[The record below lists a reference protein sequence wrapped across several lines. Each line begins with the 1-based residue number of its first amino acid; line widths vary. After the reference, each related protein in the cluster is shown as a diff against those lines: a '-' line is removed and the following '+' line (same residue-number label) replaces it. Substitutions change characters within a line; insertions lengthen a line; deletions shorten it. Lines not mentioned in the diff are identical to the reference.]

1 MTESNSVRMLQGDA
15 SIIGIVV
22 ALDGKSSKFV
32 VSDIDPTH
40 GFAHHVY
47 FVDRFT
53 FDMQC
58 QVSVARF
65 SSSCIACNASGK
77 CRWPRPKH
85 RATQYAFTHTC
96 TVLLADRTVLA
107 AQNRSNSGA
116 TAELQP
122 ARGRAADRS
131 RWRAGLDIA
140 CLLWWGARSPSP
152 CVQDGHGPNAGASC
166 NARPRPRDGP
176 CVDTV
181 GKTPHARLLAMMLS
195 LVGVG
200 IPCGHCVLCE
210 NVVPLSTLLYVGKG
224 VLNEYARLAMGFAH
238 VRASRYGIRSC
249 SGRVLEY

>member
-96 TVLLADRTVLA
+96 TVLWQTGQCWPHKIDPIPVPPLNSNLPEVELLIAVGGGLVLILLACYGGVRAHRRPVSKTDTGPTPA
-107 AQNRSNSGA
+107 HHA
-116 TAELQP
+116 TLGLG
-122 ARGRAADRS
+122 RGMAPVS
-131 RWRAGLDIA
+131 IRWA
-140 CLLWWGARSPSP
+140 
-152 CVQDGHGPNAGASC
+152 
-166 NARPRPRDGP
+166 
-176 CVDTV
+176 
-181 GKTPHARLLAMMLS
+181 KPHA
-195 LVGVG
+195 
-200 IPCGHCVLCE
+200 
-210 NVVPLSTLLYVGKG
+210 
-224 VLNEYARLAMGFAH
+224 
-238 VRASRYGIRSC
+238 
-249 SGRVLEY
+249 